1 MLYKDWLGFF
11 KKRKEDK
18 LKEKKKKVVPMK
30 AKTCTYIVLMRS
42 LSEFICKKIHDCLP
56 IPSLLHLH
64 VCVCV
69 CVYAA
74 AITKQNTPMTHQN
87 TFVLQVLLQVFFRY
101 KLLQQSQ
108 SKKKETVGRAW
119 LERLD

>member
-1 MLYKDWLGFF
+1 MMPYKDWLGFF

-18 LKEKKKKVVPMK
+18 LKEKKKFVPMK

-69 CVYAA
+69 YAA
-74 AITKQNTPMTHQN
+74 AITKQNTPMK
-87 TFVLQVLLQVFFRY
+87 F
-101 KLLQQSQ
+101 
-108 SKKKETVGRAW
+108 SKNNHP
-119 LERLD
+119 

>member
-1 MLYKDWLGFF
+1 
-11 KKRKEDK
+11 
-18 LKEKKKKVVPMK
+18 MK

>member
-1 MLYKDWLGFF
+1 
-11 KKRKEDK
+11 
-18 LKEKKKKVVPMK
+18 
-30 AKTCTYIVLMRS
+30 MRS

-74 AITKQNTPMTHQN
+74 AITKQNTPMKFSNYQHP
-87 TFVLQVLLQVFFRY
+87 
-101 KLLQQSQ
+101 
-108 SKKKETVGRAW
+108 
-119 LERLD
+119 